1 MICYSF
7 IYDQPTLQEGSRT
20 IFDYYS
26 ETFQLPDG
34 SYVNCEI
41 MDTGGQEEFNAQNK
55 IYYKRAD
62 CCLLVYDITNQQ
74 SFDEIEN
81 YYVKEIKN
89 NCIENIP
96 VILLGN
102 KTDLED
108 QRVITIKDGTDLAT
122 KYNFTFMETSCEEN
136 YNVANAFETLI
147 LMTNDEMIKNKR
159 FNYNSKENINTFQI
173 KNQKKMILKI
183 VILNYLIIN

>member
-26 ETFQLPDG
+26 ETVQVPDG

-81 YYVKEIKN
+81 YYVKEIKD

-102 KTDLED
+102 KTDLEG

-173 KNQKKMILKI
+173 KNQKKHKKGKCCSKK
-183 VILNYLIIN
+183 